1 MTRGGISVT
10 LSILYAVK
18 RTGAASQR
26 RDDASALPSPQGGHA
41 THTTSRHVDVGPLT
55 VVSPKV
61 IV

>member
-1 MTRGGISVT
+1 VT
-10 LSILYAVK
+10 LSIFYAVK
-18 RTGAASQR
+18 RTGAVSQCRGDGSAS
-26 RDDASALPSPQGGHA
+26 PSPQGGHA